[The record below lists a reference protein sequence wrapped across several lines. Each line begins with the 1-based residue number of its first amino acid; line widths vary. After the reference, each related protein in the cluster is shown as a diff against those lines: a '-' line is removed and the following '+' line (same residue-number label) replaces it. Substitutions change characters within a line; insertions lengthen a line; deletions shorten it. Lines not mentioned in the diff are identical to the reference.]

1 MLSAFA
7 SGKLGF
13 AQATEEVL
21 TSPGLATPGG
31 GTTFIDTLMN
41 SIFVIKPYR
50 YLGMWVFDD
59 AKRGIIEEPFVSGA
73 DTLID
78 LVVKDVPNAD
88 AGFAMLFSADEFPD
102 AHIHLEWRRSEKSGN
117 TYWCETLGH
126 EGWLCPALLKYFSEP
141 PKNLYVKIQAIP
153 AQ

>member
-1 MLSAFA
+1 
-7 SGKLGF
+7 
-13 AQATEEVL
+13 
-21 TSPGLATPGG
+21 
-31 GTTFIDTLMN
+31 MN

-78 LVVKDVPNAD
+78 LVVKDVSNAD

-102 AHIHLEWRRSEKSGN
+102 AHIHLEWRRSEKKWKHVLVRDFGTRGLALPRAPEVFFRTAQESV
-117 TYWCETLGH
+117 CEDSSYSRTISL
-126 EGWLCPALLKYFSEP
+126 
-141 PKNLYVKIQAIP
+141 
-153 AQ
+153 